1 VQPAGDSGIPESV
14 LWFLFLGT
22 YPPIGGEGSGEGQIA
37 ASAISQPVGK
47 RISFQ
52 HFSESMKRIL
62 IALIVLLLAG
72 PAFGQQTAAYWCNKG
87 LALGKQVKYDES
99 IKAYDEAIRLNP
111 KLAAAWN
118 GKGCAL
124 QSLGRF
130 ADADAALAKA
140 KELGYSR

>member
-1 VQPAGDSGIPESV
+1 MAT
-14 LWFLFLGT
+14 F
-22 YPPIGGEGSGEGQIA
+22 
-37 ASAISQPVGK
+37 AISRPGGK
-47 RISFQ
+47 RISRE
-52 HFSESMKRIL
+52 HFYESMKLIL
-62 IALIVLLLAG
+62 VAFIILLLTW
-72 PAFGQQTAAYWCNKG
+72 PIYGQQTAAYWCTKG
-87 LALGKQVKYDES
+87 LALGKQGKSDES

-124 QSLGRF
+124 QSIGRF

>member
-1 VQPAGDSGIPESV
+1 VQPAGDSEIPESV

-52 HFSESMKRIL
+52 HFSESMKMIL

-72 PAFGQQTAAYWCNKG
+72 PAFGQQTAAYWCTKG
-87 LALGKQVKYDES
+87 LALGKQAKYDGA
-99 IKAYDEAIRLNP
+99 IKCFDEAIRLNP